1 MPESAGPVTEL
12 TSQYVSQV
20 TNDLEH
26 NLKEQERITAEI
38 AVLQEQLS
46 TLQQDHAVLLN
57 MRQALGLAAPAGRA
71 VVPAPRERSGG
82 TRPADDKKPA
92 AKEPAATKT
101 AATKTVATKTVA
113 KKAAPKKATAKKA
126 TAKKAAAGKSA
137 ATTAAPSEPAQPTLV
152 ELVRRHLSE
161 QTEPRS
167 AAEISEALG
176 KAYPDRGIQAKVV
189 RTTLESLVARNGAQR
204 TKQGTSV
211 FYVVPGEA
219 AQETTEGAGAGA

>member
-38 AVLQEQLS
+38 AVLQEQLT
-46 TLQQDHAVLLN
+46 TLQHDHAILLN
-57 MRQALGLAAPAGRA
+57 MRQALGLAAPGGRA
-71 VVPAPRERSGG
+71 VVPAPREKSGG

-92 AKEPAATKT
+92 PKKPAATKT
-101 AATKTVATKTVA
+101 AATKTAARKTVA
-113 KKAAPKKATAKKA
+113 KKTAPRKAAVKKAS
-126 TAKKAAAGKSA
+126 AGKPA
-137 ATTAAPSEPAQPTLV
+137 ATNTAPSEPAQPTLV

-176 KAYPDRGIQAKVV
+176 KAYPGRGIQAKVV
-189 RTTLESLVARNGAQR
+189 RTTLENLVARNGAQR

-219 AQETTEGAGAGA
+219 ARETTEGAETGA